1 MSEQSTN
8 RPRRRLSAGCLL
20 VLAGILIVL
29 GWAGYKGYRLYTV
42 ARSLLGR
49 MDEAQA
55 LLSTGSGAPDAEG
68 VQALMHATRAD
79 VVTLREETGV
89 FMGLAPLLGW
99 VPEYGGD
106 LVAAPHLLALAD
118 DLTLAGDVTVDS
130 LAPLL
135 ALRDTPADG
144 GSRLPL
150 LVKTVADARA
160 PLEQARTAV
169 AHAAAER
176 ALIDAGRLSPRTA
189 RLVERLDQAL
199 PLLDAGVQGALALPG
214 IMGWPEPRT
223 YLLLAQNDDELRPT
237 GGFITAV
244 GIMRVE
250 GGAIAEMQFKASY
263 DVDNFQIPNPV
274 PPTPLY
280 RFMGVELWLL
290 RDSNWSPDY
299 PTSARLARQMYE
311 RATGGQVDGVIGV
324 NQHMLQLLVG
334 ALGPLAVEGS
344 ETPVTDQNL
353 MQYMA
358 DAWGAN
364 ERYSDPEWAK
374 QHKAFIGRLAGALMA
389 QAQSVSSPDR
399 LMRLGQSV
407 LTGLER
413 KDLLLYLPES
423 EIMTLLA
430 ARGWDGALRPAVQ
443 DELLVVEWN
452 AGYTKTNVNVDQAL
466 EYRVDLTGEHP
477 VARVQIDY
485 QNRARDKGEPCVINI
500 DWGPSYKEQTERC
513 HWSYMRIFAPAG
525 AQLLGG
531 ATHTVPAAATWDQR
545 AYTGTAEVV
554 PDESGRAVFGN
565 YLLVPRAQSASTWFE
580 YALPDTVL
588 APESAGTRYALYAQ
602 KQPGTRGHPLTIEV
616 VLPAGARVV
625 SADPAP
631 AAVENGVVRW
641 SLVLDIDRQVEVV
654 FAR

>member
-1 MSEQSTN
+1 MTAQN
-8 RPRRRLSAGCLL
+8 RTSSRRRSSAGCLL
-20 VLAGILIVL
+20 VLAGLLIVL
-29 GWAGYKGYRLYTV
+29 GWAGYKGYRLYMV
-42 ARSLLGR
+42 ARSLQGR
-49 MDEAQA
+49 LDEAQA

-68 VQALMHATRAD
+68 VRALMHATRAD
-79 VVTLREETGV
+79 VVTLRQETGV

-135 ALRDTPADG
+135 ALKDAPADG
-144 GSRLPL
+144 GSRLSL
-150 LVKTVADARA
+150 IVKTVAGARA

-169 AHAAAER
+169 AHATAER

-189 RLVERLDQAL
+189 RLVARLDQGL
-199 PLLDAGVQGALALPG
+199 PLLDAGVQAALALPD

-244 GIMRVE
+244 GILRVE
-250 GGAIAEMQFKASY
+250 GGAIADMQFKASY
-263 DVDNFQIPNPV
+263 DVDNFEIPNAV

-311 RATGGQVDGVIGV
+311 RATGGRVDGVIAV

-334 ALGPLAVEGS
+334 ALGPLTVEGS
-344 ETPVTDQNL
+344 QTAVTDQNL

-364 ERYSDPEWAK
+364 ERYSDPEWGA
-374 QHKAFIGRLAGALMA
+374 QHKAFIGQLAGALMA
-389 QAQSVSSPDR
+389 QAQSVSSADR
-399 LMRLGQSV
+399 LMKLGQAV

-413 KDLLLYLPES
+413 KDLLLYLPDS
-423 EIMTLLA
+423 EIMPVLA
-430 ARGWDGALRPAVQ
+430 ARGWDGALQPAAQ
-443 DELLVVEWN
+443 DTLLVTEWN
-452 AGYTKTNVNVDQAL
+452 AGYTKTNVNVDQSL
-466 EYRVDLTGEHP
+466 QYRVDLTGAHP
-477 VARVQIDY
+477 AARVQIDY
-485 QNRARDKGEPCVINI
+485 RSRAPDKNEPCAINI
-500 DWGPSYKEQTERC
+500 DWGPSYQEQTERC
-513 HWSYMRIFAPAG
+513 HWSYVRVFAPAG

-531 ATHTVPAAATWDQR
+531 ATHSVPAAATWDKR

-588 APESAGTRYALYAQ
+588 APEGSATRYALYAQ
-602 KQPGTRGHPLTIEV
+602 KQPGTRGHPLTVEI
-616 VLPAGARVV
+616 VLPAGARVL

-641 SLVLDIDRQVEVV
+641 LLVLDVDRHVQVV